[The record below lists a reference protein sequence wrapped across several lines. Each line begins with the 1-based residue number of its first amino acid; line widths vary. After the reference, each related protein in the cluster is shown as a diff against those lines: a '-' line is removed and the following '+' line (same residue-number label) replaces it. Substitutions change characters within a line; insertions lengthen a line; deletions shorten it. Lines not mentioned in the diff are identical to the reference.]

1 MTEEI
6 FKELEFE
13 RIEVLE
19 EESGTNPFHY
29 YTLDIGDICLISNA
43 SDEAEK
49 EGWHCS
55 IFDSMTLQIRGE
67 GDLRTLVDILKL
79 NS

>member
-29 YTLDIGDICLISNA
+29 YSLYIGDICLISNTN
-43 SDEAEK
+43 DEA
-49 EGWHCS
+49 
-55 IFDSMTLQIRGE
+55 DT
-67 GDLRTLVDILKL
+67 
-79 NS
+79 

>member
-1 MTEEI
+1 MTEDI

-13 RIEVLE
+13 CNNE
-19 EESGTNPFHY
+19 ETDGDSFYY

-43 SDEAEK
+43 NDEVDADE
-49 EGWHCS
+49 WYCS
-55 IFDSMTLQIRGE
+55 IFDSMTLQIRNE
-67 GDLRTLVDILKL
+67 GNLRTLVDILKL